1 MPKRSRT
8 TFQAARRIALGFPG
22 VEEGISYG
30 TDAFRVKGRF
40 LPRLRED
47 GETLVVKCGFD
58 ERDYRMMA
66 DPPTFFTTD
75 HYRRYATELVRLLTV
90 SPRDL
95 HDVLEQAWRMHA
107 PKRLLAQYEPVAE
120 RGARAPN
127 SSPSGGGTPA
137 RGRRRGPESQRS

>member
-66 DPPTFFTTD
+66 DPSTFFTTD
-75 HYRRYATELVRLLTV
+75 HYRGYPTVLVRLVRV

-95 HDVLEQAWRMHA
+95 HDVH
-107 PKRLLAQYEPVAE
+107 EPGAE